1 MKSQT
6 AFVPVA
12 AEVEVTT
19 PEVGLGLGGG
29 RLEAAEETGL
39 GVVSSVSSLGGLV
52 ASANRQ

>member
-1 MKSQT
+1 M
-6 AFVPVA
+6 A